1 MLNLLFLGESGDT
14 KLEDVKEE
22 EEEDEDNQVDAHFPD
37 TQIKVEHTED
47 NKWVINY

>member
-1 MLNLLFLGESGDT
+1 MYLGESGDT

-22 EEEDEDNQVDAHFPD
+22 EEEAEDNQVDVHFPD

-47 NKWVINY
+47 NK

>member
-22 EEEDEDNQVDAHFPD
+22 EEEEEVDAHFPD

>member
-22 EEEDEDNQVDAHFPD
+22 EEEDNQVDAHFPD

-47 NKWVINY
+47 NK